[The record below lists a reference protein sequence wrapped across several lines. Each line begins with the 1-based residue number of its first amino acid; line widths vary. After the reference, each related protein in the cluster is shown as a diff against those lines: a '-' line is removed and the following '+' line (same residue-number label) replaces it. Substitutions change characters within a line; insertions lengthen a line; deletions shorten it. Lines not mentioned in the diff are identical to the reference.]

1 MSKFIPKKEKIEGQI
16 KPKLKVK
23 VLINEE
29 THYLNEYDAFQ
40 MISEV
45 KTQIAQLSQ
54 AVEGILT
61 AMEEATQ
68 QFSGPK
74 QTKLSMPKLKTVQ
87 ASLDDGKKFYSS
99 DGGVK
104 IES

>member
-1 MSKFIPKKEKIEGQI
+1 MSKFIPKKEKVEGQI

-23 VLINEE
+23 VTINGE

-40 MISEV
+40 MISED
-45 KTQIAQLSQ
+45 KQKIAQLSQ

-68 QFSGPK
+68 RVSVPTQG
-74 QTKLSMPKLKTVQ
+74 KLSLPKL
-87 ASLDDGKKFYSS
+87 
-99 DGGVK
+99 GVK
-104 IES
+104 LES

>member
-1 MSKFIPKKEKIEGQI
+1 MSKFIPKKEKVEGQI

-23 VLINEE
+23 VTINEE
-29 THYLNEYDAFQ
+29 IHYLNEYDAFQ

-68 QFSGPK
+68 QVSVPTQG
-74 QTKLSMPKLKTVQ
+74 KLSLPKL
-87 ASLDDGKKFYSS
+87 
-99 DGGVK
+99 GVK
-104 IES
+104 LES

>member
-23 VLINEE
+23 VTINGEI
-29 THYLNEYDAFQ
+29 HYLNEYDAFQ

-68 QFSGPK
+68 QVSVPNQG
-74 QTKLSMPKLKTVQ
+74 KLSLPKL
-87 ASLDDGKKFYSS
+87 
-99 DGGVK
+99 GVK